1 LVAVDGINGVGASY
15 SSFVPSC
22 CDAKNADVIIG
33 YRGKRMS
40 PEMAM
45 RTQNLRFAHLLCAAQ
60 QMSKLSGLDFQASS
74 VTAIIGFGAVPL
86 PGFIRKS

>member
-1 LVAVDGINGVGASY
+1 
-15 SSFVPSC
+15 
-22 CDAKNADVIIG
+22 
-33 YRGKRMS
+33 MS

-60 QMSKLSGLDFQASS
+60 QMSKLSGLHFQASS
-74 VTAIIGFGAVPL
+74 VTTAIIGFGAVPL

>member
-1 LVAVDGINGVGASY
+1 
-15 SSFVPSC
+15 
-22 CDAKNADVIIG
+22 
-33 YRGKRMS
+33 MS

-45 RTQNLRFAHLLCAAQ
+45 RTQNLRFAHLLCVAQ
-60 QMSKLSGLDFQASS
+60 QMSKLSHLDFQASS

>member
-1 LVAVDGINGVGASY
+1 
-15 SSFVPSC
+15 
-22 CDAKNADVIIG
+22 
-33 YRGKRMS
+33 MS

-60 QMSKLSGLDFQASS
+60 QMSKLSHLDFQASS